1 MQDRESV
8 KELIPILQAYADG
21 KTIEWNDCGTWRE
34 IEHLD
39 LNNQFVEY
47 RIQPL
52 TLKRENDAEK
62 YLKLMR
68 EGKKILF
75 HRWHNWHEI
84 KNEGHLIY
92 LSKDDNVI
100 FKVAKE

>member
-1 MQDRESV
+1 MQNRESI
-8 KELIPILQAYADG
+8 KKLIPILQAYADG
-21 KTIEWNDCGTWRE
+21 EIIEWNDCGTWRE
-34 IEHLD
+34 IETLD
-39 LNNQFVEY
+39 LNNKFVKY
-47 RIQPL
+47 RVRPL
-52 TLKRENDAEK
+52 KHEIDAEK

-75 HRWHNWHEI
+75 HRFHNWHEV

-92 LSKDDNVI
+92 LSKDDNVE

>member
-1 MQDRESV
+1 MHDRESI
-8 KELIPILQAYADG
+8 KKLIPILQAYADG
-21 KTIEWNDCGTWRE
+21 RTIEWNDCGTWRE
-34 IEHLD
+34 IELLD

-47 RIQPL
+47 RVQP
-52 TLKRENDAEK
+52 LKRENDAEK

-75 HRWHNWHEI
+75 HQWHNWHEV
-84 KNEGHLIY
+84 KDEEMLIR
-92 LSKDDNVI
+92 LSKQPYVD